1 MKIAAVI
8 PSRYQSSRFPGKPLA
23 VIRGMSMLERVYRQ
37 VEKCG
42 RFSDILV
49 ATDDERILAEV
60 QRFAGRAVMTDNRHT
75 SGTERLWE
83 VIEKSDFAGAVNI
96 QGDEPAIPPQ
106 LIAALYDELERG
118 QYPVVT
124 AAYLNDSLE
133 DFQAEN
139 VVKVVLDRNLQ
150 ALYFSRSPVP
160 FIKAADFKN
169 FYQHLGIYGYSR
181 EALKT
186 FVKSPGAE
194 SEKRE
199 KLEQLRFLENGIP
212 IKVILSQEKSH
223 GVDVPGDISRIE
235 KILDEQNG

>member
-1 MKIAAVI
+1 MKIAAII
-8 PSRYQSSRFPGKPLA
+8 PSRYHSSRFPGKSLA
-23 VIRGMSMLERVYRQ
+23 VIKGMSMLERVYRQ

-42 RFSDILV
+42 RFSDIMV
-49 ATDDERILAEV
+49 ATDDERILGAV
-60 QRFAGRAVMTDNRHT
+60 RQFGGFGVMTAACHT
-75 SGTERLWE
+75 CGTERLWE
-83 VIEKSDFAGAVNI
+83 VIEKSDFAGAINI
-96 QGDEPAIPPQ
+96 QGDEPIISPQ
-106 LIAALYDELERG
+106 LIAALFDELQRG
-118 QYPVVT
+118 HYPVVT

-139 VVKVVLDRNLQ
+139 VVKVVLDRNFQ

-160 FIKAADFKN
+160 HVSKAEFKN

-186 FVKSPGAE
+186 FIKSPGTE
-194 SEKRE
+194 LEKRE

-212 IKVILSQEKSH
+212 IKVVLSQEKSY